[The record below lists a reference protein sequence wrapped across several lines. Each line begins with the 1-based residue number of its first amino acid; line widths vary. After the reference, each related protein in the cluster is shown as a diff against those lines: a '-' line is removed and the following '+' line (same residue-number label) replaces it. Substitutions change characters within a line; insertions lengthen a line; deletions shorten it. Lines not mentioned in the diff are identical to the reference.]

1 MDRQI
6 RRLGIAF
13 VALFAVLFAQVAY
26 VQVVAADRIANEPA
40 NAPRQIKAEYSVERG
55 QILAANHTTVLALSK
70 PNQDPASPYK
80 YLRYYPNGELWGQ
93 LTGYYSRIYGRT
105 GLEQAM
111 NPYLSGTAPE
121 FATQNLTDIILG
133 RPKRGGT
140 VITTLVPRV
149 QATARRALGT
159 HQGAVVAID
168 PSNGDILAMYS
179 NPGFDPQ
186 ALSTGSDQQIEKAWQ
201 QLVTDPDTP
210 LVSHA
215 FQDLYLPGSTFK
227 TITASAALENN
238 WPPTKTWKN
247 PHHLDLPGTDTFIQ
261 NFGDEFC
268 AGGASQVSMEEAFT
282 ESCNVPF
289 AEIGM
294 ALGAD
299 KMSAQAQAYGLCKIA
314 PVVGQPAPCLND
326 TIPFILPW
334 QTGRFPQASYFDNNE
349 AALARSSIGL
359 DNDLLNPLHIAL
371 IASAIANGGTLYD
384 PRLVTEVR
392 DATTGQ
398 TITTFDQKE
407 FSHPLTSTSAS
418 ELRQMMVNV
427 VDHGTATLAQI
438 PGVVV
443 AGKTG
448 TSANTHGPPNAWFT
462 SFAPAGQ
469 GQTARIA
476 VGVIVLDGGDLG
488 NEATGGQ
495 VAAPIAKQVIE
506 SYLQQQG

>member
-26 VQVVAADRIANEPA
+26 VQVVAADRIAAEPA
-40 NAPRQIKAEYSVERG
+40 NAPREIKAEYAVERG
-55 QILAANHTTVLALSK
+55 QILAANRTTVLAESK
-70 PNQDPASPYK
+70 PNQDPASAYK
-80 YLRYYPNGELWGQ
+80 YLRDYPTGELWGQ

-149 QATARRALGT
+149 QAASRKALGS

-168 PSNGDILAMYS
+168 PSDGDILAMYS
-179 NPGFDPQ
+179 NPGFDPNT
-186 ALSTGSDQQIEKAWQ
+186 LSSGTDQQIEKAWQ
-201 QLVTDPDTP
+201 TLIADPDKP

-238 WPPTKTWKN
+238 WPADKTWKN
-247 PHHLDLPGTDTFIQ
+247 PHHLELPQTDTHIK
-261 NFGDEFC
+261 NFGDELC
-268 AGGASQVSMEEAFT
+268 AGGATTVTMEEAFT
-282 ESCNVPF
+282 ESCNVTF

-299 KMSAQAQAYGLCKIA
+299 KMTAQAEAAG
-314 PVVGQPAPCLND
+314 VGGTPGGEEPPPPCLND
-326 TIPFILPW
+326 TIPFVLPW
-334 QTGRFPQASYFDNNE
+334 QTGRFPEASYFDNNE
-349 AALARSSIGL
+349 PALARSSIGL

-371 IASAIANGGTLYD
+371 IASAIANGGTLYE

-398 TITTFDQKE
+398 PITTFDPQDY
-407 FSHPLTSTSAS
+407 SHPLTSNSAA

-427 VDHGTATLAQI
+427 VASGTGTLARI

-448 TSANTHGPPNAWFT
+448 TSANTNGPPNAWFT
-462 SFAPAGQ
+462 SFAPAGTS
-469 GQTARIA
+469 QTATIA
-476 VGVIVLDGGDLG
+476 VGVIVLDGGSLG
-488 NEATGGQ
+488 NEPTGGQ

-506 SYLQQQG
+506 SYLRRS

>member
-13 VALFAVLFAQVAY
+13 VALFAVLFGQVAY

-40 NAPRQIKAEYSVERG
+40 NAPRQIKAEYAVERG
-55 QILAANHTTVLALSK
+55 QILAANHTTVLADSK
-70 PNQDPASPYK
+70 PNPDTSSPYK
-80 YLRYYPNGELWGQ
+80 YLRAYPNGELWGQ

-111 NPYLSGTAPE
+111 NSYLAGTAPE
-121 FATQNLTDIILG
+121 FATQNLTDILLG
-133 RPKRGGT
+133 RPKKGGT
-140 VITTLVPRV
+140 VITTLDPQV
-149 QATARRALGT
+149 QATARKALGT

-179 NPGFDPQ
+179 NPGFDPNV
-186 ALSTGSDQQIEKAWQ
+186 LSTGSDQQIQKAWQ
-201 QLVTDPDTP
+201 QLISDPEHP

-238 WPPTKTWKN
+238 WPPEKTWKN
-247 PHHLDLPGTDTFIQ
+247 PHQLDLPQTTSNIQ
-261 NFGDEFC
+261 NFGNELC
-268 AGGASQVSMEEAFT
+268 NGGSSTVTMEEAFT
-282 ESCNVPF
+282 ESCNVTF

-299 KMSAQAQAYGLCKIA
+299 KMTAQAQAYGLCKIA
-314 PVVGQPAPCLND
+314 PVEGQPAPCLND

-334 QTGRFPQASYFDNNE
+334 QTGRFPEAPYFDNNE
-349 AALARSSIGL
+349 PALARSSIGL

-371 IASAIANGGTLYD
+371 IASAIANGGTLYE

-398 TITTFDQKE
+398 TITTFNPQDY
-407 FSHPLTSTSAS
+407 SHPLTSTSAT

-427 VDHGTATLAQI
+427 VQNGTGYLAQI
-438 PGVVV
+438 PGVTV

-506 SYLQQQG
+506 SYLQHG

>member
-26 VQVVAADRIANEPA
+26 VQVVAADRIAGEPA
-40 NAPRQIKAEYSVERG
+40 NAPRQITAEYAVERG
-55 QILAANHTTVLALSK
+55 QILAANRSTVLAVSK
-70 PNQDPASPYK
+70 PNPDPSSPYK
-80 YLRYYPNGELWGQ
+80 FQRFYPGGELWGQ
-93 LTGYYSRIYGRT
+93 LTGYYSRIYGRS

-111 NPYLSGTAPE
+111 NPYLAGTAPE
-121 FATQNLTDIILG
+121 FTTQNLTDIILG
-133 RPKRGGT
+133 RPKRGGN
-140 VITTLVPRV
+140 VITTLVPAV
-149 QATARRALGT
+149 QAEARKALGT
-159 HQGAVVAID
+159 HEGAVVAID
-168 PSNGDILAMYS
+168 PATGDILAMYS
-179 NPGFDPQ
+179 NPGYDPSGV
-186 ALSTGSDQQIEKAWQ
+186 STGTDAQIQKAWQ
-201 QLVTDPDTP
+201 ALIGDPQKP

-227 TITASAALENN
+227 TITASAALDNN
-238 WPPTKTWKN
+238 WPPEKTWKN
-247 PHHLDLPGTDTFIQ
+247 PHHLELPGTTTHIE

-268 AGGASQVSMEEAFT
+268 AGGAPMVTMEAAFT
-282 ESCNVPF
+282 SSCNVPF

-294 ALGAD
+294 ALGPD
-299 KMSAQAQAYGLCKIA
+299 KMSTQAQAYGLCKID
-314 PVVGQPAPCLND
+314 PVAGGSSLCQDD

-334 QTGRFPQASYFDNNE
+334 QTGRFPVASYFDNNE

-359 DNDLLNPLHIAL
+359 DNDLLNPLHLGL
-371 IASAIANGGTLYD
+371 IAAAIANGGTMYE

-398 TITTFDQKE
+398 TIASFGPQE
-407 FSHPLTSTSAS
+407 YSHPLTSSSAA
-418 ELRQMMVNV
+418 ELRKMMVNV
-427 VDHGTATLAQI
+427 VASGTGTPAQI

-448 TSANTHGPPNAWFT
+448 TSANTQGPPNAWFT
-462 SFAPAGQ
+462 AFAPAGEA
-469 GQTARIA
+469 QTARIA
-476 VGVIVLDGGDLG
+476 VGVIVLDGGSLG

-506 SYLQQQG
+506 SYLRG

>member
-168 PSNGDILAMYS
+168 P

-268 AGGASQVSMEEAFT
+268 AGGASQVTTEEAFT

-299 KMSAQAQAYGLCKIA
+299 KMSAQAQAYGLCRIA
-314 PVVGQPAPCLND
+314 PVEGEPAPCLND

-438 PGVVV
+438 PNVVV